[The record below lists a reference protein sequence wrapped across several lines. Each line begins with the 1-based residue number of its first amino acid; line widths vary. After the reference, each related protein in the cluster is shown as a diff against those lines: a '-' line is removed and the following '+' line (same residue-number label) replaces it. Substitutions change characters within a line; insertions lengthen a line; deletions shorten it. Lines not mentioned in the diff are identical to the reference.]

1 MQDVEA
7 RHSLFAANVASL
19 FAGDESLAVTD
30 PSSQALLRLVRRRV
44 ASVPL
49 TT

>member
-7 RHSLFAANVASL
+7 RLSLFAANVASL

-30 PSSQALLRLVRRRV
+30 PVPQALVRLVRRHD

-49 TT
+49 TA